1 MPPIARK
8 KKPGGGGLGAVRLS
22 AKPLATWSDG
32 SGATDASTGF
42 AHQDPPAP
50 PAQHESPQSVP
61 RGSHAASHA
70 LPAAIDG
77 SQATRTHSTVG
88 SQPSDS
94 HRHPSIRDVHPADP
108 LDVLLPESAKQHLLA
123 ATDPAHPPR
132 ATAKRG
138 AIAASKKGLSQSV
151 APSSSNATSHAT
163 DATPTTSVVASTNRS
178 STAHHQPSTATSSQA
193 QGAVPPAFAPAPR
206 AAASAPHGASSSAAG
221 AAAAPIKIIGLSG
234 KASRSSLV
242 KGKPLVARSAITPSP
257 AATPNASNN
266 APATAASSST
276 SSGRSVSLSTL
287 TGAPFVA
294 SIPANGIPAAAPAP
308 SATPVALPM
317 SSVPSNHAEP
327 AASAFLGFDDADDL
341 RADAPLAPTRPA
353 SSSAAVAAPL
363 LPPAAVPF
371 FDSPLASAAPAPPV
385 PLAPASPTSSC
396 SSTSSS
402 SAPAARKLTSPR
414 LGGKPAGKG
423 RLLGAV
429 PRRLSAPQLS
439 AASSGGGPGGEKQAQ
454 AAEEQQARDAQ
465 MEQAREREKQRQLEE
480 ESRKEREQQERERLE
495 QLRKEEERRE
505 RERLEEERR
514 EKERKEKERQDQLR
528 VERERKEKER
538 LERLRAE
545 QERKQRER
553 EAQLK
558 AEQERKEKEERLEQL
573 RLEQERE
580 EKERLDLLQKEEER
594 REMEKQEQLRIE
606 REKEER
612 EEQEKTAK
620 EMQERM
626 EKERIERE
634 RLEKERL
641 EKERLDKE
649 KREERER
656 EEKVRKELERRQK
669 EEQEQQRRK
678 ERERKEKLK
687 AERERLEWE
696 KREQERIEEEKKE
709 QERRKEQE
717 RKERERQEELRKEE
731 ERKERERHEWLRRE
745 EERKKKDRQEQL
757 RRERERREQER
768 QERLEQQRRE
778 REQKERERQEMER
791 RERERQAEEQAQE
804 MRKQRTRPAAE
815 GGGLA
820 GSACANGR
828 EGPAGYAAEGGA
840 KVGRTH
846 ADVAAGAA
854 ARLAAGEEANGEQ
867 RKGQSKKG
875 GGGGHGEGWAGE
887 GDGWGSIDEGEDWGI
902 ADRFIA
908 ESPLGE
914 RAYARTSSFQGVGS
928 AAMSGEAGAQGL
940 RQHGEGWGGLGGGAW
955 GGFGVGG
962 VGARMARP
970 ATAGGRREGTWPL
983 LGSLVKAASD
993 VSAWS
998 SDVLLTAQPG
1008 EEAGD
1013 GAGARREGVQGGQD
1027 GQGVLGGGG
1036 DVKEE
1041 GVGGAVSGRGGD
1053 GVGEDNES
1061 KIRSLFDKAG
1071 AGREGPGAKL
1081 GSQVINQGALALKG
1095 LAMPVLS
1102 MLGGAAADPA
1112 TAASAAPA
1120 APAAAAAAD
1129 GAKPTWGAA
1138 SAAGFASWMGEGDEG
1153 GESAA
1158 DVGAKGGASGR
1169 ETGGAGGRKQLGWED
1184 LVSMDFGGVGE
1195 DPDEGGAD
1203 GGASGEVGVLAMLQR
1218 GLADEE
1224 EEDEDEEEEEDVM
1237 AALASGSA
1245 VRLGA
1250 PMMAS
1255 VASAVSAAATRL
1267 LKATASEED
1276 AAAFFAAVDR
1286 DAVRPAPPAA
1296 AAAALAGAT
1305 QQLLPGVGALGA
1317 AGSGSAES
1325 GPARVVEGGVG
1336 VGGGKSGEEGGQ
1348 LEEREEEDAAAWFMS
1363 ADADTDGDADAGA
1376 GAGTGAEA
1384 VGADLVDGV
1393 DGQGEATAPGVGSDA
1408 TALDTAVEGGD
1419 EGAGGAMVSGDG
1431 VEGGEGQWSGAGDQ
1445 TVGEQAWQAYEDG
1458 QAGWQHASGG
1468 QGEGQYAGQGEG
1480 QYGGQVEGQY
1490 GGQGDGQYAG
1500 QGELTAEQWE
1510 EQQRQ
1515 WAEAYP
1521 GWYWDYV
1528 AAEAAVGES
1537 LVADPSA
1544 AWSDAPQAEAWQG
1557 AGEAMAGGWDGAE
1570 GMHVEEIRQ
1579 AEMVEGD
1586 SAAAGTSE
1594 LQPVLMAEGEQGKEQ
1609 AESSV
1614 QEGVTGVGG
1623 GEQLPVSPA
1632 LQPLSFDAAPP
1643 LPLLPDSQPTV
1654 PPLSSELT
1662 QVGAGMDSG
1671 EELRV
1676 CEGGEAG
1683 GAEVAEERAAVTD
1696 AAGMEVG
1703 SAGGVGESGH
1713 DAFDAEGG
1721 AGQGDAD
1728 VRMGEQGQ
1736 MAGEAAWENEQQQ
1749 EGHQQVE
1756 GQGVEAAAVGESGVI
1771 ATEYPGWV
1779 VDAVTGEWRQVGEAA
1794 PTAADGA
1801 GGEAAGGEA
1810 IALQYPGWRW
1820 DGLLGQWVPDDRP
1833 ESSATGAAAD
1843 GADASPDLADA
1854 SAGTALTVEAVAVEA
1869 VAVEA
1874 VGAETV
1880 AEGAV
1885 AAGVALSESTAGEQE
1900 WVPGQEAREPVVEGS
1915 EWMEA
1920 GGEEVVDAAAGEEGM
1935 RVAPPEAMSGAAAG
1949 GAEVDGSQ
1957 SEAVATQVLDSAE
1970 SGIEDPAG
1978 SSAEYLAPEEQVLSA
1993 GVEALEA
2000 QGWEADGAGSEAT
2013 AAGAVVSAFTEGAE
2027 TARSEAIA
2035 TQYPGWM
2042 WDPLT
2047 GQWVPTGE
2055 QPAVAAES
2063 AAADSATAG
2072 YAVADDM
2079 GENVAL
2085 VGAEGMAVGGQAG
2098 GAAAVVAGEGW
2109 PESEVSG
2116 AAVDWAA
2123 EAVEGGVEGSFV
2135 GFEAEGHMVSEA
2147 GGEAM
2152 EGQAGSAGGEAD
2164 GKAEADGFADVGVE
2178 AVAEAEVSAPEV
2190 DEVSEAVVGTEEGEG
2205 GQHVGEEAVE
2215 GWTDGLQALDAVADA
2230 AAVDAAVA
2238 AAGVAASVGAEETAA
2253 GLTAEAEGASVEPFW
2268 ADAGPAE
2275 GGYGEALGVGA
2286 GGAEEAVGE
2295 GGAGMAAVVAAEA
2308 EGAEAGGYEAIAT
2321 QYPGWMWD
2329 PLTGQWVPTGEQPAV
2344 ADAAEAADAG
2354 GEVEVTGA
2362 DAATAAVSGCEEG
2375 DAVPEAEAAAAAAVD
2390 ATVTGAAIG
2399 MGESDGVFEEQD
2411 LSADSGPAVE
2421 PLATEADA
2429 CVPEAAVVA
2438 EDIAGQEETAG
2449 QEGLAGEEGTAG
2461 AGGVFWKEEVVEAAA
2476 VAAPWEAVGGSTEA
2490 DFGDWG
2496 ERSTASGMGAEGGKE
2511 NAGGISASLLRA
2523 AGEVAGAEVAGGEA
2537 QAQAQ
2542 AQAEAEAETEAFAV
2556 GGEAAGDG
2564 VIATEYPG
2572 WVVDA
2577 VTGEW
2582 RQVGEATPAAADGA
2596 AAAEGAGDAAGSSS
2610 AAAAGGEAIALQ
2622 YPGWRWD
2629 GLIGQ
2634 WVPDDQPESAAD
2646 GAEAVAAVAAMTEG
2660 EAAETAAVEALG
2672 EAAESS
2678 GMEGLGGEAGV
2689 VEGGAEGGV
2698 IATEY
2703 PGWRWDPVVGQ
2714 WLPTDEQVPS
2724 GAGAA
2729 AAADEATAAAVEAV
2743 SGAGDEAA
2751 AVAGSVVTGGESAG
2765 SVGAEGA
2772 GVGAAEADE
2781 WAQFEE
2787 TVPKEGEA
2795 EGGAA
2800 ADSGSA
2806 GASQG
2811 EPGMQLSFEAAPP
2824 LPGLAPPPD
2833 SLAPA
2838 TEDAHA
2844 PGTALAASAEAGGED
2859 DAQGVEAGAAS
2870 AVSAAG
2876 AIAGGEMAGG
2886 AGAGEAGAWAQQ
2898 DWSQWGQ
2905 TEYDAYNAW
2914 YYQQQQQAQEGEGQ
2928 TQATEYGST
2937 EAVAAQSA
2945 AAAGVNGEAVAAEGA
2960 SSYPPTADS
2969 LLAPTSSQPLQQPP
2983 VSMQPQPF
2991 LPAPAPWGE
3000 GSAAEVQGGSSYPG
3014 GSSQPDPGYGPAG
3027 SRYSQPDPGYS
3038 QPQLHAPWVPGTA
3051 GKPAVGLMVPSA
3063 PYSQQQQQQQAQQS
3077 AGVGGYAQGYQG
3089 YQQGYQYGLYDQH
3102 QQQYQPVQYN
3112 HVPPTSTAEA
3122 VLSSAGRPPHTLLAF
3137 GFGGRA
3143 AVVVP
3148 GSSLGQTMGS
3158 QGQVEVRA
3166 LLELLLSILES
3177 MQPTLKLLP
3186 LPHLLSLE
3194 AHDGVSTATSTA
3206 GSLYLAPLTGKHA
3219 HNGPLTA
3226 GGMSA
3231 KELSKWLEERA
3242 ERSGEEEEAEAG
3254 GGGGAGGAE
3263 RAESLVLLWRVLRV
3277 ACQFYGQLRR
3287 DGMGSRSAQG
3297 ESSPEAELAKVL
3309 AAAGAGPSTA
3319 TAAPAAATAGP
3330 FPSVAAPA
3338 AAVAPMAPYAS
3349 AWSPLPAAAS
3359 AAARVSDL
3367 QLPIPTEAAVQAA
3380 AQEVKQHL
3388 VAGRHM
3394 QALEA
3399 AKAGHLWGLALLL
3412 AQHMGGPS
3420 DTRLFLSTAQ
3430 AMAAQQ
3436 FAPGAPLRTLTL
3448 LLTQQPSAV
3457 FASAAAAATGAA
3469 ADATKTGVGAGAG
3482 TGTAAGGDG
3491 GTSSGSSDE
3500 GVRAMV
3506 AEWRENVALMAA
3518 TRTSGDERVISHL
3531 GDCLWRLKGDV
3542 AAAHIC
3548 YLVAAGSLEPFSSSA
3563 RMCLLGTDHLKHPR
3577 TFVTAQAIQRSEV
3590 LEYAFVLGNPQF
3602 VLLPLMPFKLV
3613 YAAMLAEAGRPA
3625 AALKYCSAVLKML
3638 KAGGRGR
3645 GVAAEVEGWRAAAEQ
3660 MEERLKVH
3668 VQGAGGGG
3676 VAAARVF
3683 GDLMSF
3689 LDRGARK
3696 IVGGGPAATPL
3707 APGVA
3712 SALGGGAMGDI
3723 VPGGAGSKPSLGE
3736 SSRFGSAPNLGV
3748 AGKAITTGGGG
3759 WWGLGKRA
3767 IPASTSSPGLHSA
3780 SGPNLVGLAEGQGG
3794 GASEAALGS
3803 EGGVAS
3809 SYSAAAAAMSASDGT
3824 TSGWSDGAMGA
3835 AGGAGAQG
3843 GEQVSAWSGGASGG
3857 VQGTAGGG
3865 SEWGQGV
3872 AQAGQVEQNEL
3883 ASQQY
3888 GGYSGGYQ
3896 QDQQQQWQQW
3906 EQQQQQQQQWQ
3917 EWEQQQQQQQQQWGQ
3932 EQQQQQAWSEQ
3943 QQAWGEQQQQQ
3954 GWSQETQAW
3963 GEQQQQPQQEQVGV
3977 QQWAEGYGVAGGGAQ
3992 GAQEQ
3997 GEQQTGTGAGEMQ
4010 GGEREGGGEG
4020 EWHDAAAEVLSDTSD
4035 SAACTPLSSSST
4047 PAAAADMP
4055 PISLSPAYNTPK
4067 GDSSAA
4073 AAGGASSRAGEAVHA
4088 ASQTPAIRED
4098 DPLSMAAFAAEW
4110 HGTPSAAGWGS
4121 GHLTPIRESPSGEG
4135 DADFVPQAQPALVP
4149 RSQSASAADLP
4160 APGAPAAK
4168 KAAPRSR
4175 FSLAG
4180 LLGGHPSKV
4189 SPQDMAEG
4197 SADATLTG
4205 AGGKAGASGDGS
4217 GGGGPSTSSSSA
4229 SLLATS
4235 SSMGLVTEEAVE
4247 GLLTSGAGMSNKR
4260 SASAP
4265 DMGQAVPAKGS
4276 KGGAGKPPA
4285 APGGKGLGRLFGY
4298 FWGGGSAA
4306 GNTGGG
4312 GASGKQVRR
4321 EGGRG
4326 WGERMGEEGCGKGS
4340 VCWAA
4345 WAWQAK
4351 LGGENTFYFNEKLKR
4366 WVERGK
4372 EDEVVETTLAPPPT
4386 AFAFAPAA
4394 PATSNSADPPATTP
4408 AAAAAAPAADGAP
4421 SATSA
4426 LPAVHSAAPPAPA
4439 ADSTSAPASSAA
4451 KPGPPLAYAGSFGRR
4466 SAVRSRYVDTFNK
4479 GATPALTP
4487 AASLL
4492 PSIPRPMPAV
4502 AGAAATPAAGGPP
4515 KFFMP
4520 AAPMAVMTPA
4530 PAQMG
4535 EASSMEGMGNGV
4547 ESSGGAAVAGG
4558 GSNESGA
4565 APGAPVP
4572 GPMAPAGM
4580 AVGAPPRA
4588 AAGAGRAG
4596 QRVGGQGGAGA
4607 QQHKGVWAAQGY
4619 MAAAPPM
4626 LPPGAQAA
4634 LGAPRAPGALGAVQG
4649 FASSGAWGG
4658 AAGDGSSNGFPG
4670 ADDMQQVEL

>member
-1 MPPIARK
+1 
-8 KKPGGGGLGAVRLS
+8 
-22 AKPLATWSDG
+22 
-32 SGATDASTGF
+32 
-42 AHQDPPAP
+42 
-50 PAQHESPQSVP
+50 
-61 RGSHAASHA
+61 
-70 LPAAIDG
+70 
-77 SQATRTHSTVG
+77 
-88 SQPSDS
+88 
-94 HRHPSIRDVHPADP
+94 
-108 LDVLLPESAKQHLLA
+108 
-123 ATDPAHPPR
+123 
-132 ATAKRG
+132 
-138 AIAASKKGLSQSV
+138 
-151 APSSSNATSHAT
+151 
-163 DATPTTSVVASTNRS
+163 
-178 STAHHQPSTATSSQA
+178 
-193 QGAVPPAFAPAPR
+193 
-206 AAASAPHGASSSAAG
+206 
-221 AAAAPIKIIGLSG
+221 
-234 KASRSSLV
+234 
-242 KGKPLVARSAITPSP
+242 
-257 AATPNASNN
+257 
-266 APATAASSST
+266 
-276 SSGRSVSLSTL
+276 
-287 TGAPFVA
+287 
-294 SIPANGIPAAAPAP
+294 
-308 SATPVALPM
+308 
-317 SSVPSNHAEP
+317 
-327 AASAFLGFDDADDL
+327 
-341 RADAPLAPTRPA
+341 
-353 SSSAAVAAPL
+353 
-363 LPPAAVPF
+363 
-371 FDSPLASAAPAPPV
+371 
-385 PLAPASPTSSC
+385 
-396 SSTSSS
+396 
-402 SAPAARKLTSPR
+402 
-414 LGGKPAGKG
+414 
-423 RLLGAV
+423 
-429 PRRLSAPQLS
+429 
-439 AASSGGGPGGEKQAQ
+439 
-454 AAEEQQARDAQ
+454 
-465 MEQAREREKQRQLEE
+465 
-480 ESRKEREQQERERLE
+480 
-495 QLRKEEERRE
+495 
-505 RERLEEERR
+505 
-514 EKERKEKERQDQLR
+514 
-528 VERERKEKER
+528 
-538 LERLRAE
+538 
-545 QERKQRER
+545 
-553 EAQLK
+553 
-558 AEQERKEKEERLEQL
+558 
-573 RLEQERE
+573 
-580 EKERLDLLQKEEER
+580 
-594 REMEKQEQLRIE
+594 
-606 REKEER
+606 
-612 EEQEKTAK
+612 
-620 EMQERM
+620 
-626 EKERIERE
+626 
-634 RLEKERL
+634 
-641 EKERLDKE
+641 
-649 KREERER
+649 
-656 EEKVRKELERRQK
+656 
-669 EEQEQQRRK
+669 
-678 ERERKEKLK
+678 
-687 AERERLEWE
+687 
-696 KREQERIEEEKKE
+696 
-709 QERRKEQE
+709 
-717 RKERERQEELRKEE
+717 
-731 ERKERERHEWLRRE
+731 
-745 EERKKKDRQEQL
+745 
-757 RRERERREQER
+757 
-768 QERLEQQRRE
+768 
-778 REQKERERQEMER
+778 
-791 RERERQAEEQAQE
+791 
-804 MRKQRTRPAAE
+804 
-815 GGGLA
+815 
-820 GSACANGR
+820 
-828 EGPAGYAAEGGA
+828 
-840 KVGRTH
+840 
-846 ADVAAGAA
+846 
-854 ARLAAGEEANGEQ
+854 
-867 RKGQSKKG
+867 
-875 GGGGHGEGWAGE
+875 
-887 GDGWGSIDEGEDWGI
+887 
-902 ADRFIA
+902 
-908 ESPLGE
+908 
-914 RAYARTSSFQGVGS
+914 
-928 AAMSGEAGAQGL
+928 
-940 RQHGEGWGGLGGGAW
+940 
-955 GGFGVGG
+955 
-962 VGARMARP
+962 
-970 ATAGGRREGTWPL
+970 
-983 LGSLVKAASD
+983 
-993 VSAWS
+993 
-998 SDVLLTAQPG
+998 
-1008 EEAGD
+1008 
-1013 GAGARREGVQGGQD
+1013 
-1027 GQGVLGGGG
+1027 
-1036 DVKEE
+1036 
-1041 GVGGAVSGRGGD
+1041 
-1053 GVGEDNES
+1053 
-1061 KIRSLFDKAG
+1061 
-1071 AGREGPGAKL
+1071 
-1081 GSQVINQGALALKG
+1081 ALALKG

-1120 APAAAAAAD
+1120 APAAAAD

-1153 GESAA
+1153 GESGA
-1158 DVGAKGGASGR
+1158 DVGANGGASGR
-1169 ETGGAGGRKQLGWED
+1169 EKGGAGGRKQLGWED

-1195 DPDEGGAD
+1195 DADEGGAD

-1348 LEEREEEDAAAWFMS
+1348 VEEREEEDAAAWFMS
-1363 ADADTDGDADAGA
+1363 ADADGDADAGA
-1376 GAGTGAEA
+1376 GTGADA

-1445 TVGEQAWQAYEDG
+1445 TVGEQTVGEGYTGEQQMAVEGGEAGQEGQAWQAYADG

-1468 QGEGQYAGQGEG
+1468 QGEGQYAGQGKG

-1521 GWYWDYV
+1521 GWYWDYAAGEWRQIEGCVPPAAADV
-1528 AAEAAVGES
+1528 AAVTDASAAAQADPGPAAVVAGDATAAGATEHAVTEAVPLEHAVTPEAEAAVGE
-1537 LVADPSA
+1537 LPVAE
-1544 AWSDAPQAEAWQG
+1544 PQAEAWQG
-1557 AGEAMAGGWDGAE
+1557 AGEVVPGGWGGAE
-1570 GMHVEEIRQ
+1570 GMMDVARQ
-1579 AEMVEGD
+1579 AEMVEGEPAD
-1586 SAAAGTSE
+1586 APPPVPAAGTSE
-1594 LQPVLMAEGEQGKEQ
+1594 FQPVLMAAGEQGEEQ

-1614 QEGVTGVGG
+1614 QKGVTGVGG
-1623 GEQLPVSPA
+1623 DEQLPVSPA

-1671 EELRV
+1671 EEMRV
-1676 CEGGEAG
+1676 CEGGETG

-1703 SAGGVGESGH
+1703 SAGGVGECGH

-1728 VRMGEQGQ
+1728 VRMGEEGQ

-1749 EGHQQVE
+1749 EGQQQVE
-1756 GQGVEAAAVGESGVI
+1756 GQGVEAAAVAESGVI

-1794 PTAADGA
+1794 PAAADGA
-1801 GGEAAGGEA
+1801 SGEAAGGEA

-1820 DGLLGQWVPDDRP
+1820 DGLLGQWVPDDQP

-1874 VGAETV
+1874 VAVEAVGAETV

-1885 AAGVALSESTAGEQE
+1885 AAVAALSESTAGEQE
-1900 WVPGQEAREPVVEGS
+1900 WVLGQEAREPVVEGS

-1920 GGEEVVDAAAGEEGM
+1920 AAGEVVDAAAGEEGM
-1935 RVAPPEAMSGAAAG
+1935 GVAPPEAMSGAAAG

-2027 TARSEAIA
+2027 TAGSEAIA

-2055 QPAVAAES
+2055 QPAVAADS
-2063 AAADSATAG
+2063 AAADSAAAG
-2072 YAVADDM
+2072 YAVLDDM

-2135 GFEAEGHMVSEA
+2135 GFEAEGHVVSEA

-2152 EGQAGSAGGEAD
+2152 EGQAGSAGEEAD

-2178 AVAEAEVSAPEV
+2178 AATEAEVSAPEV

-2253 GLTAEAEGASVEPFW
+2253 GVTAEAEGASVEPFW

-2344 ADAAEAADAG
+2344 ADAAEAGDAG

-2362 DAATAAVSGCEEG
+2362 DAATAAVSGLEEG
-2375 DAVPEAEAAAAAAVD
+2375 DAVPEAEAAAAAVD
-2390 ATVTGAAIG
+2390 ATVAGAAIG
-2399 MGESDGVFEEQD
+2399 MGEGDGVFEEQD

-2438 EDIAGQEETAG
+2438 EGIAGQEETAG

-2461 AGGVFWKEEVVEAAA
+2461 AGGVFWEEEVVEAAA

-2496 ERSTASGMGAEGGKE
+2496 EGTTASGMGAEGGKE
-2511 NAGGISASLLRA
+2511 NEGGISASLLSA
-2523 AGEVAGAEVAGGEA
+2523 GGEVAGAEVAGGEA

-2660 EAAETAAVEALG
+2660 VAAETAAVEAVG

-2765 SVGAEGA
+2765 SAGAEGA

-2795 EGGAA
+2795 EGGVA
-2800 ADSGSA
+2800 ADAGSA

-2833 SLAPA
+2833 SLAAA

-2969 LLAPTSSQPLQQPP
+2969 LLVPTSSQPLQQPP

-3000 GSAAEVQGGSSYPG
+3000 GSTAEVQGGSSYPG

-3089 YQQGYQYGLYDQH
+3089 YQQGYQYGQYEQQ

-3158 QGQVEVRA
+3158 QGQVE
-3166 LLELLLSILES
+3166 LSPPV
-3177 MQPTLKLLP
+3177 QPTLKLLP
-3186 LPHLLSLE
+3186 LPHLLSLA
-3194 AHDGVSTATSTA
+3194 AHDGASTAASTA

-3219 HNGPLTA
+3219 PNGPLTA

-3242 ERSGEEEEAEAG
+3242 ERSGEEEEAETG
-3254 GGGGAGGAE
+3254 GGGGAGSAE
-3263 RAESLVLLWRVLRV
+3263 RAESVALLWRVLRV

-3309 AAAGAGPSTA
+3309 AGGGAGASTA
-3319 TAAPAAATAGP
+3319 TAAPATATAGP
-3330 FPSVAAPA
+3330 FPWVAAPA
-3338 AAVAPMAPYAS
+3338 AAAAPMAPYAS

-3380 AQEVKQHL
+3380 AQEVKAHL

-3420 DTRLFLSTAQ
+3420 DTRLFLSTAH

-3531 GDCLWRLKGDV
+3531 GDCLWRLRGDV

-3577 TFVTAQAIQRSEV
+3577 TFVTARAIQRSEV

-3625 AALKYCSAVLKML
+3625 AALKYCNAVLKML

-3748 AGKAITTGGGG
+3748 AGKASTTGGGG

-3780 SGPNLVGLAEGQGG
+3780 SGPNLVGLAEGQGA
-3794 GASEAALGS
+3794 GATEAAPGS
-3803 EGGVAS
+3803 EGGLAS
-3809 SYSAAAAAMSASDGT
+3809 SYSAAAATM
-3824 TSGWSDGAMGA
+3824 A
-3835 AGGAGAQG
+3835 AGGGAADGWSGGALGAAAGVGAQG
-3843 GEQVSAWSGGASGG
+3843 GTGGEQGSAWSGG

-3872 AQAGQVEQNEL
+3872 AQAGQMEQKE
-3883 ASQQY
+3883 
-3888 GGYSGGYQ
+3888 
-3896 QDQQQQWQQW
+3896 
-3906 EQQQQQQQQWQ
+3906 
-3917 EWEQQQQQQQQQWGQ
+3917 
-3932 EQQQQQAWSEQ
+3932 
-3943 QQAWGEQQQQQ
+3943 
-3954 GWSQETQAW
+3954 
-3963 GEQQQQPQQEQVGV
+3963 
-3977 QQWAEGYGVAGGGAQ
+3977 VAAQ
-3992 GAQEQ
+3992 
-3997 GEQQTGTGAGEMQ
+3997 
-4010 GGEREGGGEG
+4010 
-4020 EWHDAAAEVLSDTSD
+4020 H
-4035 SAACTPLSSSST
+4035 
-4047 PAAAADMP
+4047 ADMP
-4055 PISLSPAYNTPK
+4055 PIALSPAYGTPT

-4073 AAGGASSRAGEAVHA
+4073 AAGGAGGASSRAGEAVPA

-4098 DPLSMAAFAAEW
+4098 EPLSMAAFSAEW

-4205 AGGKAGASGDGS
+4205 TGGKAGASGDGS

-4247 GLLTSGAGMSNKR
+4247 GLLATGTGMSNKR

-4276 KGGAGKPPA
+4276 KGRAGKPPA

-4306 GNTGGG
+4306 GSSGGG
-4312 GASGKQVRR
+4312 GATGK
-4321 EGGRG
+4321 
-4326 WGERMGEEGCGKGS
+4326 
-4340 VCWAA
+4340 
-4345 WAWQAK
+4345 QAK

-4394 PATSNSADPPATTP
+4394 PGTSNSADPPATTP
-4408 AAAAAAPAADGAP
+4408 AAPAPAADGAP
-4421 SATSA
+4421 PATPA
-4426 LPAVHSAAPPAPA
+4426 PPAVHSAAPPAPA

-4479 GATPALTP
+4479 GATPAPTP

-4492 PSIPRPMPAV
+4492 PSIPRPMPAA

-4572 GPMAPAGM
+4572 GLMAPAGM
-4580 AVGAPPRA
+4580 AMGAPPRA

-4596 QRVGGQGGAGA
+4596 QRVGAQGGAGA

-4626 LPPGAQAA
+4626 LPPGAQVA
-4634 LGAPRAPGALGAVQG
+4634 LGAAGAVGAAQG